1 MLRESTIHSY
11 EERAFNAWPAL
22 QTVSAGGWL
31 LRFAQGHTRRANSV
45 NAAAAAPALDGIVDF
60 ATGLYGRQGLPLVF
74 RVTPLVPD
82 AFDAELE
89 RQDFA
94 LHNPSLVMTCRLDP
108 SLTGDPAVSLNHGPD
123 AEWLHGVAQAG
134 QLSASSRD
142 VQHAMLASLRVPAAF
157 ATLVEDGMPLAYGM
171 AVYERGAVGLFSI
184 VTLPH
189 ARRRGASRRLCRSLL
204 AWGRQNGAHAAYLQ
218 VEAANH
224 AALALYQQM
233 GFTLHYRYH
242 YRVRA

>member
-1 MLRESTIHSY
+1 
-11 EERAFNAWPAL
+11 
-22 QTVSAGGWL
+22 
-31 LRFAQGHTRRANSV
+31 
-45 NAAAAAPALDGIVDF
+45 
-60 ATGLYGRQGLPLVF
+60 
-74 RVTPLVPD
+74 
-82 AFDAELE
+82 
-89 RQDFA
+89 
-94 LHNPSLVMTCRLDP
+94 
-108 SLTGDPAVSLNHGPD
+108 LNHGPD

-134 QLSASSRD
+134 QLSASSSD